1 MITKMRLL
9 AGLNE
14 LIEVE
19 EGVITLYANFSK
31 ALLKE
36 TQGIDKEKK
45 EQMTKMI
52 SVLYRDSA
60 RHKEI
65 VDNMAL
71 DIEKSAK
78 NEY

>member
-19 EGVITLYANFSK
+19 EGVMTLYANFSK

-36 TQGIDKEKK
+36 TQVVGKEKK
-45 EQMTKMI
+45 EQMRKMI

-60 RHKEI
+60 RHKET
-65 VDNMAL
+65 VDNMVL